1 MRIKEYQIKTNV
13 FNCEEEFE
21 GHYNVRMV
29 EDSNVTTII
38 ETYPKEDDSVEPEQV
53 KLEYQYDDRGLLT
66 NYQYSELD
74 ENGWLDG
81 SYCHI
86 QYDSLGRPVEMI
98 DNPNGIKERFTW
110 SYDLD
115 RHGNGT
121 ALKIVESAA
130 DDEPWGKLFEVSETY
145 VENKLV
151 SEVWE
156 CVNKEFETDTLS
168 KTTYHYEISSE
179 GLVETR
185 IKSKQRKVT
194 EDSWEELTKTVIE
207 SRGNRVITTCYDMKN
222 GSWLPVHKTERE
234 RDNEVILNEK
244 NYGYVNGHWTLE
256 TSRELESC
264 KIQ

>member
-21 GHYNVRMV
+21 GHYTVRMV
-29 EDSNVTTII
+29 EDGKVTTII

-81 SYCHI
+81 SYCNI
-86 QYDSLGRPVEMI
+86 QYDGLGRPIEMI

-110 SYDLD
+110 NYDLD

-151 SEVWE
+151 SEVWTCTE
-156 CVNKEFETDTLS
+156 KEAEIDTLR
-168 KTTYHYEISSE
+168 KVTHHYEITSE
-179 GLVETR
+179 GIIETL
-185 IKSKQRKVT
+185 IESRKKMDT
-194 EDSWEELTKTVIE
+194 EDDWHEKSKTVIE
-207 SRGNRVITTCYDMKN
+207 SRGKRVITTCYDMKN
-222 GSWLPVHKTERE
+222 GSWLPVHKTEKE
-234 RDNEVILNEK
+234 KEGELVLNQK
-244 NYGYVNGHWTLE
+244 TYGYKHKQWTLE

>member
-21 GHYNVRMV
+21 GHYTVRMV

-81 SYCHI
+81 SYFHI
-86 QYDSLGRPVEMI
+86 QYDKLGRPVEMI

-151 SEVWE
+151 SEVWTCTE
-156 CVNKEFETDTLS
+156 KEAEIDTLR
-168 KTTYHYEISSE
+168 KVTHHYEITSE
-179 GLVETR
+179 GM
-185 IKSKQRKVT
+185 IKTKIQSRKKIDT
-194 EDSWEELTKTVIE
+194 EDDWHEKSKTVIE

-222 GSWLPVHKTERE
+222 GSWHPVHKIEKE
-234 RDNEVILNEK
+234 QEGELVLNEK
-244 NYGYVNGHWTLE
+244 NYGYGNEHWTFE
-256 TSRELESC
+256 TSKELVSC

>member
-1 MRIKEYQIKTNV
+1 MRIKEYQLKTNV

-81 SYCHI
+81 SCFHI
-86 QYDSLGRPVEMI
+86 QYDGLGRPIEMV

-130 DDEPWGKLFEVSETY
+130 DDEPWEKQFVVSETY

-168 KTTYHYEISSE
+168 KTTYHYEISSD

-194 EDSWEELTKTVIE
+194 EDSWEELTKIAIE
-207 SRGNRVITTCYDMKN
+207 TRGNRIVTTYFDMKN
-222 GSWLPVHKTERE
+222 GSWHPVHKIEKE
-234 RDNEVILNEK
+234 KEGELVLNQK
-244 NYGYVNGHWTLE
+244 TYGYKHKQWTLE

-264 KIQ
+264 NVQ